1 MAVKKSLPKKN
12 ARQKKLLHSVNTP
25 KHEDEFQNA
34 MNTIE
39 VKEDAL
45 KRQFK
50 VIQKDYLKLMYNV
63 TKGYDLLKGW
73 IETQANMRKDMIK
86 SRLIKI

>member
-12 ARQKKLLHSVNTP
+12 ARQKKMLHTVAMP
-25 KHEDEFQNA
+25 KHEDHESA
-34 MNTIE
+34 ETTTLEGKE
-39 VKEDAL
+39 VAI
-45 KRQFK
+45 KRQLK

>member
-1 MAVKKSLPKKN
+1 
-12 ARQKKLLHSVNTP
+12 
-25 KHEDEFQNA
+25 
-34 MNTIE
+34 
-39 VKEDAL
+39 
-45 KRQFK
+45 
-50 VIQKDYLKLMYNV
+50 V